1 MFCSIYILH
10 VWCHKFILRL
20 LDYHHSGHSNVTVR
34 LAGGSHPGEGRVEVY
49 FAGEWGRVCEYGWD
63 INDAR
68 VICSMLGYIE
78 ATHSTS
84 AGFGEGSGPI
94 WLTYVRCSGTESNI
108 ASCPV
113 SYRWGQS
120 HACTEGYSKDA
131 GVVCL
136 SREKYIHTKELTVYK
151 CIHLFTISF
160 LIKGF

>member
-1 MFCSIYILH
+1 MFNLLH
-10 VWCHKFILRL
+10 IWCHKFILRL

-63 INDAR
+63 LNDAR
-68 VICSMLGYIE
+68 VICSMLGYIGT
-78 ATHSTS
+78 THSTS

-136 SREKYIHTKELTVYK
+136 SRQNISMYI
-151 CIHLFTISF
+151 
-160 LIKGF
+160 